1 MLRSVAV
8 RLLAGI
14 IVVLMLAIGVWS
26 VTYSGEDPRN
36 IKYVLWK
43 AGLYKMNIDS
53 AAFTMVRDSGR
64 DKLVVG
70 KTKGEL
76 QSRFGNLLT
85 LEQVS
90 QYYRAGYNLGWKGKD
105 VLFIRNSPWMIVFD
119 HGRATELV
127 LMKGY

>member
-1 MLRSVAV
+1 MLTIS
-8 RLLAGI
+8 
-14 IVVLMLAIGVWS
+14 VWS
-26 VTYSGEDPRN
+26 VAYSGEDPRN
-36 IKYVLWK
+36 IKYLLWK

-53 AAFTMVRDSGR
+53 ATFTMVRDSGR

-70 KTKGEL
+70 KTKEEL
-76 QSRFGNLLT
+76 QSKFGTLLT

-90 QYYRAGYNLGWKGKD
+90 QYYREGYNLGWKGKD